1 MKTFTEILNEAAKE
15 VNEIDIFQLKKLL
28 DEDYQ
33 FKLIDIR
40 EDNELL
46 NGKINSAQHIGRG
59 VLEKNIEANAPD
71 REEEII
77 LYCAG
82 GGRSVLG
89 CKSLQDMGYKKVYS
103 LRGGIGEWINADF
116 PLVPND

>member
-1 MKTFTEILNEAAKE
+1 MKTFSEILNEAAKE

-28 DEDYQ
+28 DDNYQ

-46 NGKINSAQHIGRG
+46 SGKINSAQHIGRG
-59 VLEKNIEANAPD
+59 VLEKNIEASVPN

-82 GGRSVLG
+82 GVRSILG
-89 CKSLQDMGYKKVYS
+89 CKSLQNMGYKKVFS
-103 LRGGIGEWINADF
+103 LKGGIGEWVTAEF
-116 PLVPND
+116 PLVSND

>member
-40 EDNELL
+40 EDNE
-46 NGKINSAQHIGRG
+46 QH
-59 VLEKNIEANAPD
+59 
-71 REEEII
+71 
-77 LYCAG
+77 
-82 GGRSVLG
+82 
-89 CKSLQDMGYKKVYS
+89 
-103 LRGGIGEWINADF
+103 
-116 PLVPND
+116 

>member
-46 NGKINSAQHIGRG
+46 SGKINSAQHIGRG
-59 VLEKNIEANAPD
+59 VLEKNIEANAPN

-82 GGRSVLG
+82 GVRSVLG

-103 LRGGIGEWINADF
+103 LRGGIAEWINADF
-116 PLVPND
+116 SRVPND